1 MDCKKKRT
9 FYSIQTIPNIETN
22 QVGQLRSSFLL
33 HTHWTSW
40 SYEAEKIACNSIKG
54 FNEKIAFKTQVWEV
68 ISWIQ
73 KNTLKKLWLEVST
86 LNGSN
91 EGTWQMEIPS
101 EAVQTWASWP
111 TESSWASCASRS
123 LANGW
128 QIPAE
133 KTRNSWSDIFW
144 TRKKIFLFNG

>member
-40 SYEAEKIACNSIKG
+40 SYEAEKIAI
-54 FNEKIAFKTQVWEV
+54 KTQVWEV

-73 KNTLKKLWLEVST
+73 KILLKTYERGVGMT
-86 LNGSN
+86 MACGS
-91 EGTWQMEIPS
+91 G
-101 EAVQTWASWP
+101 A
-111 TESSWASCASRS
+111 CASFAFAKKMGFVS
-123 LANGW
+123 SVCEVVFSIGNLIISCDND
-128 QIPAE
+128 
-133 KTRNSWSDIFW
+133 NSITMEGSAIMVADG
-144 TRKKIFLFNG
+144 LYYDY